1 MYIVIGA
8 SSFIGVYTVNELIN
22 NGLKV
27 LATGRNEKF
36 KDYYESLG
44 VDYITLDITKKET
57 FDLLPT
63 EDVDGVILLAG
74 LLPANANVNLDEE
87 ENASDYIVTN
97 TLGTLNV
104 LEYCQKNKINKIIST
119 TSYADVF
126 SSWKKNKAINDE
138 QPRGYSLVGDH
149 AAYVISKNAASDL
162 LEYYNHQHGMENMI
176 FRLPPVYGVGP
187 HGSLFINGRWTKSG
201 LQIFIENAIE
211 GKEIKIFG
219 DRELSRDVIYVKDVA
234 RAFRLGLES
243 NKAKGLYNMTSG
255 NAVTLKEQVE
265 VIIDVFS
272 EENNKST
279 VIYDESTKNNTPSY
293 LFNMEKAKE
302 DFNFVPEYADY
313 KRMMLDYKKELE
325 TGVYTEIFN

>member
-36 KDYYESLG
+36 KAYYENLD
-44 VDYITLDITKKET
+44 VEYINLDITNKKS
-57 FDLLPT
+57 FRSLPT
-63 EDVDGVILLAG
+63 EGIEGVILLAG

-87 ENASDYIVTN
+87 ENASDYILIN

-104 LEYCQKNKINKIIST
+104 LEYCQKNKINKGIST

-126 SSWKKNKAINDE
+126 SSWEKNKAIKDE

-176 FRLPPVYGVGP
+176 FRLSPVYGVGP
-187 HGSLFINGRWTKSG
+187 HGSLFINGKWTKSG

-219 DRELSRDVIYVKDVA
+219 DRGLSRDVVYVKDVA
-234 RAFRLGLES
+234 RAFRLGLQS

-255 NAVTLKEQVE
+255 NAVTLSEQVE

-272 EENNKST
+272 DKNNKS
-279 VIYDESTKNNTPSY
+279 VITYEKTTKNNTPSY
-293 LFNMEKAKE
+293 LFSIEKAKK
-302 DFNFVPEYADY
+302 DFNFVPEYADF

-325 TGVYTEIFN
+325 AGFYTKIFN